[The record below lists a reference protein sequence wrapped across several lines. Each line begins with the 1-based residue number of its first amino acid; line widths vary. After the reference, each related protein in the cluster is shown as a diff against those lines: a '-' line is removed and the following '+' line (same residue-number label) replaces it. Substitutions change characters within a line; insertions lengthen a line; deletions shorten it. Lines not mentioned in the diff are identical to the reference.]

1 MALVPDTE
9 EYHVII
15 DALSRAKT
23 TLHTLRVHKAL
34 ESVPAPEGSGHSNLL
49 SFLTRGQKSRDSI
62 SGNALRKELEG
73 AEAQVA
79 VLDLLLADYNTREE
93 AARAAA

>member
-1 MALVPDTE
+1 MAITPDVE
-9 EYHVII
+9 EYHVLI

-23 TLHTLRVHKAL
+23 HLHTLRVHKSL
-34 ESVPAPEGSGHSNLL
+34 EAVPAPEGSGHPNLL
-49 SFLTRGQKSRDSI
+49 SYLTRGQKSRDSI

-79 VLDLLLADYNTREE
+79 VLDLMLADYNEREE
-93 AARAAA
+93 AARATS